1 MPNGF
6 TLDCWMNNGQDA
18 QSDPNPTQTE
28 TPLVHRITVMP
39 ENTETQKADDGLGHY
54 KGVEGGAVDKEKMEI
69 EGKNNTPLGSGKGGC
84 CSRFMVFCLLYKL
97 VVAIICLLIILVIVF
112 FALYMVASCKLAKMS
127 APASTASTPST
138 APTGVTTPMPGPTG
152 VTSPTPM
159 PGPTVLPTHGAIIQG
174 IVETTENYTAAL
186 ENDTSLAYTKFKNR
200 FIAAVMCFYAHND
213 PVYLAYYE
221 GMKVTD
227 FEKKGKQAIVHFEVY
242 FSQLDNDSSVP
253 DAHTVLLDQ
262 VNTRL
267 LSPFAIITGTIRKT
281 EN

>member
-39 ENTETQKADDGLGHY
+39 ENTDTQKADDGLGNY
-54 KGVEGGAVDKEKMEI
+54 KGVEGGAVDKQKMEM
-69 EGKNNTPLGSGKGGC
+69 EGKNNTSSGSEKGGC
-84 CSRFMVFCLLYKL
+84 YTRFKEFCLQNKL
-97 VVAIICLLIILVIVF
+97 LVAFICILIILVILF

-138 APTGVTTPMPGPTG
+138 
-152 VTSPTPM
+152 
-159 PGPTVLPTHGAIIQG
+159 GPTVLPTHGAIIQG

-267 LSPFAIITGTIRKT
+267 LSPFAIITGTITKT

>member
-39 ENTETQKADDGLGHY
+39 ENTDTQKADDGLGNY
-54 KGVEGGAVDKEKMEI
+54 KGVEGGAVDKQKMEM
-69 EGKNNTPLGSGKGGC
+69 EGKNNTSSGSEKGGC
-84 CSRFMVFCLLYKL
+84 YTRFKEFCLQNKL
-97 VVAIICLLIILVIVF
+97 LVAFICILIILVILF

-138 APTGVTTPMPGPTG
+138 GPTG

-267 LSPFAIITGTIRKT
+267 LSPFAIITGTITKT